1 MGRSRVEA
9 TDLPQVPLGLSLPSA
24 KLRFLH
30 ARPGW
35 REFYTEAGRGSL
47 SSRSEPLVHWEKL
60 KNKRTRIQIRK
71 ARNRGCCGNLQQAPS
86 LALRLSEVG
95 AATCQAQL
103 PLPPRLPPPAQCRSH
118 GHRRGARAQTGPSAP
133 PGGPSRPGL
142 SLPAIER
149 LFLSQSDTSTQ
160 RPPECTEPPSPT
172 T

>member
-1 MGRSRVEA
+1 M
-9 TDLPQVPLGLSLPSA
+9 
-24 KLRFLH
+24 
-30 ARPGW
+30 
-35 REFYTEAGRGSL
+35 
-47 SSRSEPLVHWEKL
+47 HWEKL

-71 ARNRGCCGNLQQAPS
+71 ARSRGCCGNLQQAPS
-86 LALRLSEVG
+86 LALRLSGVG

-118 GHRRGARAQTGPSAP
+118 GRRRGARAQTGPSAP

-142 SLPAIER
+142 PLPAVER

-172 T
+172 TQDPEPTKSSSLTHQLPGLTQHPCVWRCPQASATGLEINMQARDGGGRAPHTAG